1 MHKILLH
8 RNSSKFYRKANESL
22 KRKISVAIDALSR
35 NPHLDV
41 HVKKLKGE
49 LKHMHRFRFGD
60 LKILYEI
67 DDAAET
73 VWIKTIEWRGAVY
86 K

>member
-1 MHKILLH
+1 V
-8 RNSSKFYRKANESL
+8 SKFCQKANKSL
-22 KRKISVAIDALSR
+22 KGKISVAIDAISR
-35 NPHLDV
+35 NPRLDM

-60 LKILYEI
+60 LRILYEI
-67 DDAAET
+67 DDATKT

>member
-1 MHKILLH
+1 MHKVLLH
-8 RNSSKFYRKANESL
+8 RNSSKFYQKANELL
-22 KRKISVAIDALSR
+22 KRKISVAIDAIAQ

-49 LKHMHRFRFGD
+49 LKHMYRFRSGD
-60 LKILYEI
+60 LRILYEI
-67 DDAAET
+67 DDTTAT

>member
-1 MHKILLH
+1 MHKIFLH
-8 RNSSKFYRKANESL
+8 RNASKFYQKANKSL
-22 KRKISVAIDALSR
+22 KGKISVAIDAISR

-60 LKILYEI
+60 LRILYEI
-67 DDAAET
+67 DYAVKT
-73 VWIKTIEWRGAVY
+73 VWIKTIEWRGTVY

>member
-1 MHKILLH
+1 MHKIFLH
-8 RNSSKFYRKANESL
+8 RNASKFYQKANKSL
-22 KRKISVAIDALSR
+22 KGKISVAIDTISR

-60 LKILYEI
+60 LRILYEI
-67 DDAAET
+67 DDAAKT